1 MRITEALKRLA
12 HSKTGSKQ
20 EAIVR
25 NPKELRV
32 CQLCAV
38 DFSLKKFLLPLI
50 DGMESN
56 GWKVTSVCS
65 SGKHVGALQAAGY
78 RVETI
83 PIARSL
89 NPFLALRSI
98 LLLTLFFRKERF
110 DVVHVHTPVAAL
122 LGRIAAALSGVPLV
136 VYTAHGFYFHENMS
150 RSKRWFFVLLE
161 KLGGRLT
168 DLLFCQ
174 SAEDAE
180 DAVHE
185 GIVPADRV
193 LAIGNGVDPAIF
205 DPGLFPDRKAVRQDL
220 GIPDD
225 AFVVGMIGRQVKE
238 KGVVEF
244 LRSAIILAEQIP
256 RLSVLLVGERLPSD
270 HAADV
275 EAELTQA
282 RQALGKNLITTG
294 MREDIPSLLSAMD
307 VFCMP
312 SYREGMPRTI
322 IEAMMMSKP
331 VVATDIR
338 GSREEVVHEQTGLL
352 VPVGDIPA
360 LAAAIQ
366 RMIEAPVWA
375 ISLGAAGRK
384 RALELYDERNVVN
397 LQIDRIGEAARS
409 SGLCD

>member
-1 MRITEALKRLA
+1 MEFK
-12 HSKTGSKQ
+12 
-20 EAIVR
+20 
-25 NPKELRV
+25 V

-50 DGMESN
+50 DGMTSR
-56 GWKVTSVCS
+56 GWRVTSVCS
-65 SGKHVGALQAAGY
+65 SGKHVGVLRSAGY

-98 LLLTLFFRKERF
+98 LLLTLFFRRERF

-122 LGRIAAALSGVPLV
+122 LGRIASALSGVPLV
-136 VYTAHGFYFHENMS
+136 IYTAHGFYFHENMP
-150 RSKRWFFVLLE
+150 RWKWAVFVLLE
-161 KLGGRLT
+161 KLGGRFT
-168 DLLFCQ
+168 HLLFSQ
-174 SAEDAE
+174 SMEDAQ
-180 DAVHE
+180 DAVRE
-185 GIVPADRV
+185 GIMPFERV

-205 DPGLFPDRKAVRQDL
+205 NPCLFPNRQVIREAL

-244 LRSAIILAEQIP
+244 LQASIILAEQNP

-282 RQALGKNLITTG
+282 RRALGKKLIALG
-294 MREDIPSLLSAMD
+294 LREDIPSLLSAMD

-338 GSREEVVHEQTGLL
+338 GSREEVVHEQTGLI
-352 VPVGDIPA
+352 VPV
-360 LAAAIQ
+360 
-366 RMIEAPVWA
+366 RNIEALVVAIRRMAEDPKWA
-375 ISLGAAGRK
+375 TQLGEAGRE
-384 RALELYDERNVVN
+384 RALELYDENKVVR
-397 LQIDRIGEAARS
+397 LQLDRIVEAARLA
-409 SGLCD
+409 GL

>member
-1 MRITEALKRLA
+1 MTGASLRFANSEA
-12 HSKTGSKQ
+12 GINQ
-20 EAIVR
+20 NAIVK
-25 NPKELRV
+25 NPRQLRV

-50 DGMESN
+50 DGMTLC
-56 GWKVTSVCS
+56 GWRVTSVCS
-65 SGKHVGALQAAGY
+65 SGKDVGGLRAAGY

-98 LLLTLFFRKERF
+98 MLLTLFFRRERF
-110 DVVHVHTPVAAL
+110 HVVHVHTPVAAL
-122 LGRIAAALSGVPLV
+122 LGRMAAAISGVPLV
-136 VYTAHGFYFHENMS
+136 IYTAHGFYFHENMPGWK
-150 RSKRWFFVLLE
+150 RSFFVLLE
-161 KLGGRLT
+161 KLAGRLT
-168 DLLFCQ
+168 HLLFSQ
-174 SAEDAE
+174 SAEDAQ
-180 DAVHE
+180 DAVRE
-185 GIVPADRV
+185 GIVPAERV

-205 DPGLFPDRKAVRQDL
+205 DPSLFTNRKAVREDL
-220 GIPDD
+220 GIPDN

-244 LRSAIILAEQIP
+244 LRAATIIAEKNP
-256 RLSVLLVGERLPSD
+256 RLHVLLVGDRLPSD

-275 EAELTQA
+275 DAELAEA
-282 RQALGKNLITTG
+282 RLALGEKLITTG
-294 MREDIPSLLSAMD
+294 MREDIPSLLSVMD

-338 GSREEVVHEQTGLL
+338 GSREEVVHEQTGLI
-352 VPVGDIPA
+352 VPLRDIPA
-360 LAAAIQ
+360 LATAMQ
-366 RMIEAPVWA
+366 RMAEAPEWA
-375 ISLGAAGRK
+375 LSLGAAGRK

-397 LQIDRIGEAARS
+397 LQIDRIGKAARA
-409 SGLCD
+409 SGLCG

>member
-1 MRITEALKRLA
+1 MELK
-12 HSKTGSKQ
+12 
-20 EAIVR
+20 
-25 NPKELRV
+25 V

-50 DGMESN
+50 DGMTSR
-56 GWKVTSVCS
+56 GWRVTSVCS
-65 SGKHVGALQAAGY
+65 LGKHVGTLRAAGY

-83 PIARSL
+83 AIARSL
-89 NPFLALRSI
+89 NPFLAFRSI
-98 LLLTLFFRKERF
+98 LLLTLFFRRERF

-136 VYTAHGFYFHENMS
+136 IYTAHGFYFHQNMP
-150 RSKRWFFVLLE
+150 RWKWWFYVLLE
-161 KLGGRLT
+161 RLGGRLT
-168 DLLFCQ
+168 HLLFSQ

-180 DAVHE
+180 DAVRE
-185 GIVPADRV
+185 GIVPSERV
-193 LAIGNGVDPAIF
+193 LAIGNGVDPSIF
-205 DPGLFPDRKAVRQDL
+205 DPRLFPNRKAVRQDL
-220 GIPDD
+220 GIPDN

-244 LRSAIILAEQIP
+244 LRAAIILAEQIP
-256 RLSVLLVGERLPSD
+256 RLRVLLVGERLPSD

-282 RQALGKNLITTG
+282 RHVLGKKLIATG
-294 MREDIPSLLSAMD
+294 IRDDIPSLLSVMD

-338 GSREEVVHEQTGLL
+338 GSREEVVHEQTGII
-352 VPVGDIPA
+352 VPVQNIGGLVSAIRRMAEDPEWATQLGNAGRERA
-360 LAAAIQ
+360 LA
-366 RMIEAPVWA
+366 
-375 ISLGAAGRK
+375 
-384 RALELYDERNVVN
+384 LYDEDKVVR
-397 LQIDRIGEAARS
+397 LQIDRIVEAARLI
-409 SGLCD
+409 GF